1 MVNSIV
7 VLAVIV
13 LPGWISIS
21 AAQLHHPRVVDRTTL
36 MTWGMLFYHA
46 AVVHAIGITAVALI
60 TFAWQGYFL
69 GALALDRILI
79 DGAFTFAKEAPG
91 TAFAVFGLYFLWMLI
106 GSVVSGITDLP
117 AKLTY
122 GVSRAA
128 RKAKL
133 APEPVRNELVWHRAL
148 DIDRRAREEE
158 KGGEV
163 NIQVAIRMKNGDEYF
178 GDLKA
183 YTILPNSVESKD
195 IRLGN
200 AVLYPNGDESSPVD
214 LNFSDFGG
222 GGVLLNTANIS
233 SIHYMFHDD
242 YNRQP
247 SPSNANEDGA

>member
-7 VLAVIV
+7 VLAIIV

-21 AAQLHHPRVVDRTTL
+21 AAQLHHPRLVDRTTV

-46 AVVHAIGITAVALI
+46 AVVHAIGIAAVALI

-69 GALALDRILI
+69 GALALDRILL
-79 DGAFTFAKEAPG
+79 DGAYAFAKEAPG

-133 APEPVRNELVWHRAL
+133 APEPVRDEPVWHEAFTS
-148 DIDRRAREEE
+148 DRREAG
-158 KGGEV
+158 KSYV
-163 NIQVAIRMKNGDEYF
+163 QVAIRMKNGDEYF
-178 GDLKA
+178 GGLEA
-183 YTILPNSVESKD
+183 YPILPDSVESKD

-222 GGVLLNTANIS
+222 GGVLLNTANTS

-247 SPSNANEDGA
+247 LPSNANEDGA

>member
-21 AAQLHHPRVVDRTTL
+21 AAQLHHPRMVDRTTV

-46 AVVHAIGITAVALI
+46 AVVHAIGIAVVALI

-79 DGAFTFAKEAPG
+79 DGAYGFAKESPG
-91 TAFAVFGLYFLWMLI
+91 TAFAVFGLYFLWILI
-106 GSVVSGITDLP
+106 GSVVSGVIDLP
-117 AKLTY
+117 AKLAY
-122 GVSRAA
+122 LVSRVDQ
-128 RKAKL
+128 KAKL
-133 APEPVRNELVWHRAL
+133 APEPVREEPVWHEAFTS
-148 DIDRRAREEE
+148 DRRE
-158 KGGEV
+158 KGKSYV
-163 NIQVAIRMKNGDEYF
+163 QVAIRMKNGDEYF
-178 GDLKA
+178 GGLEA
-183 YTILPNSVESKD
+183 YPILPDSVESKD

-200 AVLYPNGDESSPVD
+200 AVLYPNGDETSPVD
-214 LNFSDFGG
+214 PNFSDFGG

-247 SPSNANEDGA
+247 SPSNANDDGA

>member
-7 VLAVIV
+7 VLAIIV

-21 AAQLHHPRVVDRTTL
+21 AAQLHHPRMVDRTTV

-46 AVVHAIGITAVALI
+46 AVVHAIGIAAVALI

-69 GALALDRILI
+69 GALALDRILL
-79 DGAFTFAKEAPG
+79 DGAYAFAKEAPG

-106 GSVVSGITDLP
+106 GSVVSGITDLS

-122 GVSRAA
+122 GVSRVAQ
-128 RKAKL
+128 KAKL
-133 APEPVRNELVWHRAL
+133 APEPVQDEPVWHRAL
-148 DIDRRAREEE
+148 NLDRRAR
-158 KGGEV
+158 GGEV
-163 NIQVAIRMKNGDEYF
+163 HVQVAIFMKNLDVYVRY
-178 GDLKA
+178 LHS
-183 YTILPNSVESKD
+183 YPILPDSVESKD
-195 IRLGN
+195 IRLGD
-200 AVLYPNGDESSPVD
+200 AVLYPNGDRSSPIH